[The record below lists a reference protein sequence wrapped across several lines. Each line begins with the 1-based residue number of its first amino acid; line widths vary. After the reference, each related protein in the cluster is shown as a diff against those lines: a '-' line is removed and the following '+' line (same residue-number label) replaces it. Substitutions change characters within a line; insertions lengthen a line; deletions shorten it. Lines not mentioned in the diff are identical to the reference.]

1 MKTIALTLFLAAGT
15 ILSPAA
21 QTLRF
26 DLTGAKN
33 PKEGFTPISQTD
45 TYTDSVGF
53 GYDFIPGWDGKS
65 DRPYFFSVAVPDGNY
80 RVCVT
85 LGNKKSA
92 GNTTVRAE
100 ARRMVLE
107 NAPTKKGELREE
119 TFIVSKRNDRIDDKD
134 RVKLKAREK
143 GCINWDDK
151 LTLEFNGAAPRV
163 SYIEIEPAPEVPTV
177 FLCGNSTVV
186 DNQAEPYTG
195 WGQML
200 PQFFNDSV
208 AVANYA
214 ESGLTA
220 SVFLSQGRLKKA
232 LTQMKPGDYVVVE
245 FGHNDQKQKG
255 PGCGAY
261 YNYAYSLKQFIDN
274 ARRKGATPILV
285 TPTRRR
291 DFDESG
297 HIKDTHGDYPAA
309 MREIAVREGVA
320 LVDFQEETKK
330 LIEAMGVE
338 ESKKLFVHCPAGTY
352 EGQEADIADNTHF
365 SNFGA
370 REIAQIFVDAIKK
383 SGLPLSG
390 YVKKDFGGFDPSK
403 PDNPEA
409 YIYFMSPF
417 VLTNKPAGS

>member
-1 MKTIALTLFLAAGT
+1 MRHIALTILLAAAGT
-15 ILSPAA
+15 LAPSA

-26 DLTGAKN
+26 DLTGAKH
-33 PKEGFTPISQTD
+33 PKEGHIPVGQNTA
-45 TYTDSVGF
+45 YTDSTGY

-65 DRPYFFSVAVPDGNY
+65 DRPYFFSAAVPDGNY
-80 RVCVT
+80 RVTVT
-85 LGNKKSA
+85 LGSKKSA
-92 GNTTVRAE
+92 GSTTVRAE
-100 ARRMVLE
+100 ARRMMLD
-107 NAPTKKGELREE
+107 NAATRKGELRQE
-119 TFIVSKRNDRIDDKD
+119 TFIVNKRDDRIDDKD

-143 GCINWDDK
+143 GCINWDGK

-200 PQFFNDSV
+200 TRFINDSA

-220 SVFLSQGRLKKA
+220 SVFLSQGRLRKA
-232 LTQMKPGDYVVVE
+232 MTQMKPGDYVVVE

-261 YNYAYSLKQFIDN
+261 YNYAYALKQFIDN

-291 DFDESG
+291 DFDEAG
-297 HIKDTHGDYPAA
+297 RVRDTHGEYPAA
-309 MREIAVREGVA
+309 MREIAAREGVA
-320 LVDFQEETKK
+320 VVDFQELTKT
-330 LIEAMGVE
+330 LIEAMGPE
-338 ESKKLFVHCPAGTY
+338 ESKRLFVHCPAGTY
-352 EGQEADIADNTHF
+352 EGQKADIADNTHF

-370 REIAQIFVDAIKK
+370 MEIAKIFANAIRE
-383 SGLPLSG
+383 SGLPLARA
-390 YVKKDFGGFDPSK
+390 VREDFDGFDPAR
-403 PDNPEA
+403 PDDPSA
-409 YIYFMSPF
+409 HVYHQSPF

>member
-1 MKTIALTLFLAAGT
+1 MMAENVKT
-15 ILSPAA
+15 
-21 QTLRF
+21 R
-26 DLTGAKN
+26 
-33 PKEGFTPISQTD
+33 
-45 TYTDSVGF
+45 
-53 GYDFIPGWDGKS
+53 
-65 DRPYFFSVAVPDGNY
+65 
-80 RVCVT
+80 
-85 LGNKKSA
+85 
-92 GNTTVRAE
+92 
-100 ARRMVLE
+100 
-107 NAPTKKGELREE
+107 KGETRQE
-119 TFIVSKRNDRIDDKD
+119 TFIVNKRDSRINDKES
-134 RVKLKAREK
+134 VKLKKREI

-151 LTLEFNGAAPRV
+151 LTLEFNGSAPRV

-232 LTQMKPGDYVVVE
+232 LTQMKEGDYVVVE

-291 DFDESG
+291 DFDAEG
-297 HIKDTHGDYPAA
+297 RVRDTHGDYPAA
-309 MREIAVREGVA
+309 MREIAAREGVE

-330 LIEAMGVE
+330 LIEALGVE
-338 ESKKLFVHCPAGTY
+338 ESKALFVHCPAGTY

-370 REIAQIFVDAIKK
+370 REIAKIFVEAVRR
-383 SGLPLSG
+383 SSLPLSKS
-390 YVKKDFGGFDPSK
+390 VKAGFEGFDPAA
-403 PDNPEA
+403 PDDPAA
-409 YIYFMSPF
+409 YEYHMSPF

>member
-1 MKTIALTLFLAAGT
+1 MKHLFLTLALCAA
-15 ILSPAA
+15 ISPSAE
-21 QTLRF
+21 TLRF
-26 DLTGAKN
+26 DLTGAKH
-33 PKEGFTPISQTD
+33 PKEGHIPVGQNTV
-45 TYTDSVGF
+45 YTDSAGY

-65 DRPYFFSVAVPDGNY
+65 DRPYFFSAAVPDGNY
-80 RVCVT
+80 RVTVT
-85 LGNKKSA
+85 LGSKKSA
-92 GNTTVRAE
+92 GSTTVRAE
-100 ARRMVLE
+100 ARRMMIE
-107 NAPTKKGELREE
+107 NAATRKGETRRE
-119 TFIVSKRNDRIDDKD
+119 TFIVSKRDDRIDDKD

-143 GCINWDDK
+143 GCINWDGK

-220 SVFLSQGRLKKA
+220 SVFLSQGRLRKA

-255 PGCGAY
+255 PGSGAY

-291 DFDESG
+291 DFDSEG
-297 HIKDTHGDYPAA
+297 HIRDTHGDYPAA
-309 MREIAVREGVA
+309 MREIAAREGVF
-320 LVDFQEETKK
+320 LVDFQEQTKT

-338 ESKKLFVHCPAGTY
+338 GSNKLFVHCPAGTY

-370 REIAQIFVDAIKK
+370 REIARIFINAIAG
-383 SGLPLSG
+383 SGLPLGSQIKEG
-390 YVKKDFGGFDPSK
+390 CESFDPAA
-403 PDNPEA
+403 PDDPEK
-409 YIYFMSPF
+409 YIYHMSPF
-417 VLTNKPAGS
+417 VLTNKPAGN

>member
-1 MKTIALTLFLAAGT
+1 MKHLILTLALWAA
-15 ILSPAA
+15 LSPAA

-26 DLTGAKN
+26 DLTGAKH
-33 PKEGFTPISQTD
+33 PKEGYIPVGQNTV
-45 TYTDSVGF
+45 YTDSAGY

-65 DRPYFFSVAVPDGNY
+65 DRPYFFSAAVPDGNY
-80 RVCVT
+80 RVTVT
-85 LGNKKSA
+85 LGSKKSA
-92 GNTTVRAE
+92 GSTTVRAE
-100 ARRMVLE
+100 ARRMMLE
-107 NAPTKKGELREE
+107 NAATRKGETRRE
-119 TFIVSKRNDRIDDKD
+119 TFIVSKRDDRIDDKD

-143 GCINWDDK
+143 GCINWDGK

-220 SVFLSQGRLKKA
+220 SVFLSQGRLRKA

-255 PGCGAY
+255 PGSGAY

-291 DFDESG
+291 DFDSEG
-297 HIKDTHGDYPAA
+297 HVRDTHGDYPAA
-309 MREIAVREGVA
+309 MREIAAREGVF
-320 LVDFQEETKK
+320 LVDFQEQTKT

-338 ESKKLFVHCPAGTY
+338 GSKKLFVHSPAGTY
-352 EGQEADIADNTHF
+352 EGQETDIADNTHF

-370 REIAQIFVDAIKK
+370 REISRIFINAIAG
-383 SGLPLSG
+383 SGLPLG
-390 YVKKDFGGFDPSK
+390 RQIKKGCGSFDPAS
-403 PDNPEA
+403 PDDPEK
-409 YIYFMSPF
+409 YVYHMSPF
-417 VLTNKPAGS
+417 VLTNKPAGN

>member
-1 MKTIALTLFLAAGT
+1 MRTIALTFIAACAA
-15 ILSPAA
+15 IAPSA

-26 DLTGAKN
+26 DLTGAKH
-33 PKEGFTPISQTD
+33 PKEGYTQVGANTI
-45 TYTDSVGF
+45 YTDSTGY
-53 GYDFIPGWDGKS
+53 GYDFMPGRSADS
-65 DRPYFFSVAVPDGNY
+65 DAPGFFSVAVPDGNY
-80 RVCVT
+80 RVRVT
-85 LGNKKSA
+85 LGSKRSA
-92 GNTTVRAE
+92 GSTTLRAE
-100 ARRMVLE
+100 ARRMMAE
-107 NAPTKKGELREE
+107 NVKTRKGETRQE
-119 TFIVSKRNDRIDDKD
+119 TFIVNKRDSRINDKES
-134 RVKLKAREK
+134 VKLKKREI

-151 LTLEFNGAAPRV
+151 LTLEFNGSAPRV

-232 LTQMKPGDYVVVE
+232 LTQMKEGDYVVVE

-291 DFDESG
+291 DFDADG
-297 HIKDTHGDYPAA
+297 RVRDTHGDYPAA
-309 MREIAVREGVA
+309 MREIAAREGVA

-330 LIEAMGVE
+330 LIEALGVE
-338 ESKKLFVHCPAGTY
+338 GSKALFVHCPAGTY

-370 REIAQIFVDAIKK
+370 REIAKIFAEAVRR
-383 SGLPLSG
+383 SGLPLG
-390 YVKKDFGGFDPSK
+390 RAVKGTVEGFDPAR
-403 PDNPEA
+403 PDDPAA
-409 YIYFMSPF
+409 YEYHMSPF

>member
-1 MKTIALTLFLAAGT
+1 MKHLILTLALCAA
-15 ILSPAA
+15 LSPAA

-26 DLTGAKN
+26 DLTGAKH
-33 PKEGFTPISQTD
+33 PKEGYIPVGQNTV
-45 TYTDSVGF
+45 YTDSAGY

-65 DRPYFFSVAVPDGNY
+65 DRPYFFSAAVPDGNY
-80 RVCVT
+80 RVTVT
-85 LGNKKSA
+85 LGSKKSS
-92 GNTTVRAE
+92 GSTTVRAE
-100 ARRMVLE
+100 ARRMMVE
-107 NAPTKKGELREE
+107 NAATRKGETRRE
-119 TFIVSKRNDRIDDKD
+119 TFIVSKRDDRIDDKE

-220 SVFLSQGRLKKA
+220 SVFLSQGRLRKA

-255 PGCGAY
+255 PGSGAY

-291 DFDESG
+291 DFDSEG
-297 HIKDTHGDYPAA
+297 RVRDTHGDYPAA
-309 MREIAVREGVA
+309 MREIAAREGVF
-320 LVDFQEETKK
+320 LVDFQEQTKT

-338 ESKKLFVHCPAGTY
+338 GSKKLFVHCPAGTY
-352 EGQEADIADNTHF
+352 EGQETDIADNTHF

-370 REIAQIFVDAIKK
+370 QEISRIFINAIAG
-383 SGLPLSG
+383 SGLPLARQI
-390 YVKKDFGGFDPSK
+390 KKGCGNFDPAN
-403 PDNPEA
+403 PDDPEK
-409 YIYFMSPF
+409 YVYHMSPF
-417 VLTNKPAGS
+417 VLTNKPAGN

>member
-1 MKTIALTLFLAAGT
+1 MRTIALTIIAACAA
-15 ILSPAA
+15 IAPSA

-26 DLTGAKN
+26 DLTGAKH
-33 PKEGFTPISQTD
+33 PKEGFTQVEPNTIYS
-45 TYTDSVGF
+45 DSTGF
-53 GYDFIPGWDGKS
+53 GYDFIPGRNADS
-65 DRPYFFSVAVPDGNY
+65 DAPGFFSVAVPDGNY
-80 RVCVT
+80 RVRVT
-85 LGNKKSA
+85 LGSKRSA
-92 GNTTVRAE
+92 GSTTLRAE
-100 ARRMVLE
+100 ARRMMAE
-107 NAPTKKGELREE
+107 NVKTRKGETRQE
-119 TFIVSKRNDRIDDKD
+119 TFIVNKRDSRINDKES
-134 RVKLKAREK
+134 VKLKKREI

-151 LTLEFNGAAPRV
+151 LTLEFNGSAPRV

-232 LTQMKPGDYVVVE
+232 LTQMKEGDYVVVE

-291 DFDESG
+291 DFDAEG
-297 HIKDTHGDYPAA
+297 RVRDTHGDYPAA
-309 MREIAVREGVA
+309 MREIAAREGVE

-330 LIEAMGVE
+330 LIEALGVE
-338 ESKKLFVHCPAGTY
+338 ESKALFVHCPAGTY

-370 REIAQIFVDAIKK
+370 REIAKIFVEAVRR
-383 SGLPLSG
+383 SSLPLSKS
-390 YVKKDFGGFDPSK
+390 VKAGFEGFDPAA
-403 PDNPEA
+403 PDDPAA
-409 YIYFMSPF
+409 YEYHMSPF

>member
-1 MKTIALTLFLAAGT
+1 MRHITLTLLLAAGAA
-15 ILSPAA
+15 LACPA
-21 QTLRF
+21 QTFRF
-26 DLTGAKN
+26 DLTGNKTAR
-33 PKEGFTPISQTD
+33 EGHIPVAQNTI
-45 TYTDSVGF
+45 YTDSTGY
-53 GYDFIPGWDGKS
+53 GYDFIPGWDGRG

-80 RVCVT
+80 RVRVT
-85 LGNKKSA
+85 LGSKKSA
-92 GNTTVRAE
+92 GSTTVRAE
-100 ARRMVLE
+100 ARRMMLE
-107 NAPTKKGELREE
+107 NAATRKGELREE
-119 TFIVSKRNDRIDDKD
+119 TFIVSKRDDRIDDKE

-143 GCINWDDK
+143 GCIKWDDK
-151 LTLEFNGAAPRV
+151 LTLEFNGSAPRV

-232 LTQMKPGDYVVVE
+232 LAQMKPGDYVVVE

-291 DFDESG
+291 DFDSQG
-297 HIKDTHGDYPAA
+297 KVRDTHGDYPAA
-309 MREIAVREGVA
+309 MREIAAREGVV
-320 LVDFQEETKK
+320 LVDFQELTKT
-330 LIEAMGVE
+330 LIESMSEE

-352 EGQEADIADNTHF
+352 EGQDADIADNTHF

-370 REIAQIFVDAIKK
+370 REIAKIFADAVLK
-383 SGLPLSG
+383 SGLPLARHIKEG
-390 YVKKDFGGFDPSK
+390 FRGFDPAA
-403 PDNPEA
+403 PDD
-409 YIYFMSPF
+409 
-417 VLTNKPAGS
+417 PAA

>member
-1 MKTIALTLFLAAGT
+1 MKTIALTLIIAAG
-15 ILSPAA
+15 AA
-21 QTLRF
+21 LAPSAETLRF
-26 DLTGAKN
+26 DLTGAKT
-33 PKEGFTPISQTD
+33 PREGFTPVAPT
-45 TYTDSVGF
+45 TLYTDSAGY
-53 GYDFIPGWDGKS
+53 GYDFVPGWDGRS
-65 DRPYFFSVAVPDGNY
+65 DKPYFFSVAVPDGNY
-80 RVCVT
+80 RVRVT
-85 LGNKKSA
+85 LGSKRSA
-92 GNTTVRAE
+92 GSTTVRAE
-100 ARRMVLE
+100 ARRMMIE
-107 NAPTKKGELREE
+107 NAATRKGELREAA
-119 TFIVSKRNDRIDDKD
+119 FIVNKRDDRIDDKE

-151 LTLEFNGAAPRV
+151 LTLEFNGSAPRV

-232 LTQMKPGDYVVVE
+232 MTQMKPGDYVVVE

-274 ARRKGATPILV
+274 ARRQGATPILV

-291 DFDESG
+291 DFGDDG
-297 HIKDTHGDYPAA
+297 LVRDTHGDYPAA
-309 MREIAVREGVA
+309 MREIAAREGVF
-320 LVDFQEETKK
+320 LVDFQTETKK
-330 LIEAMGVE
+330 LIEAMGQE
-338 ESKKLFVHCPAGTY
+338 GSKQLFVHCPAGTY

-370 REIAQIFVDAIKK
+370 REIAQIFVDAV
-383 SGLPLSG
+383 SRSPLGLAGSIAPG
-390 YVKKDFGGFDPSK
+390 FGGFDASS
-403 PDNPEA
+403 PDDPAA
-409 YIYFMSPF
+409 YIYHLSPF
-417 VLTNKPAGS
+417 VLTNKPAGN

>member
-1 MKTIALTLFLAAGT
+1 MKTIALALLLAAVAANT
-15 ILSPAA
+15 PAA

-26 DLTGAKN
+26 DLTGAKT
-33 PKEGFTPISQTD
+33 PKEGYIPVGQNNL
-45 TYTDSVGF
+45 YTDSAGH
-53 GYDFIPGWDGKS
+53 GYDFTPGWDGRS

-80 RVCVT
+80 RVRVT
-85 LGNKKSA
+85 LGSKKSA
-92 GNTTVRAE
+92 GSTTVRAE
-100 ARRMVLE
+100 ARRMMAE
-107 NAPTKKGELREE
+107 NIPTRKGELREE
-119 TFIVSKRNDRIDDKD
+119 TFIVSKRDDRVNDKE
-134 RVKLKAREK
+134 RVKLKPREI
-143 GCINWDDK
+143 GCMNWDGK

-200 PQFFNDSV
+200 PQFFGDSV

-255 PGCGAY
+255 PGSGAY
-261 YNYAYSLKQFIDN
+261 YNYAYALKQFIDN

-291 DFDESG
+291 DFDTQG
-297 HIKDTHGDYPAA
+297 RVRDTHGDYPAA
-309 MREIAVREGVA
+309 MREIAAREGVF
-320 LVDFQEETKK
+320 LVDFQELTKT
-330 LIEAMGVE
+330 LIEAMGLE
-338 ESKKLFVHCPAGTY
+338 ESKKLFVHAPAGPY

-370 REIAQIFVDAIKK
+370 REIARIFATEV
-383 SGLPLSG
+383 SRSNLPLARM
-390 YVKKDFGGFDPSK
+390 VKPDAAGFDPSE
-403 PDNPEA
+403 PDDPDK
-409 YIYFMSPF
+409 YTYHMSPF
-417 VLTNKPAGS
+417 VLTNKPAGN